1 MDNTAKAASM
11 KELHTVRV
19 LILCA
24 LVILLEG
31 FDLQAAGVSLPR
43 LAPHFHLLPGQLG
56 LFLGASAV
64 GVLLSAAVGG
74 ILADRFGRKPVL
86 VTGVGLF
93 GAASLATMFATGL
106 GSLMTARFFTGI
118 GLGAAM
124 PVVIALAS
132 DHSPVEMKKRAV
144 GFIYC
149 AIPIG
154 GALSG
159 VVMSVGAFGNSW
171 KPVYAV
177 GGLAPIVVA
186 PLLAFFVPKA
196 LPGAAANG
204 KAGSG
209 SKVKVL
215 SGLFGNGQ
223 GATTTYLWVATFS
236 TLLVMYLL
244 LGWMPS
250 LLGAMGLTKQ
260 QAQYTQ
266 MLFNLGGS
274 LGAAVGGYLL
284 DRKFLY
290 STPAA
295 AYLALAFF
303 LALLGFGSLT
313 VSSALVVAFGVGAAV
328 LIGQGVLYAFAPL
341 CYGASVRNTGVGA
354 AVAAGRLGTIAG
366 PLLAGSLLGSG
377 QSAGQVLIV
386 LVPITLVAGLMSLLV
401 VREIKRKEVALAA
414 HAVAAGSGPGAA

>member
-1 MDNTAKAASM
+1 
-11 KELHTVRV
+11 
-19 LILCA
+19 
-24 LVILLEG
+24 
-31 FDLQAAGVSLPR
+31 LPR
-43 LAPHFHLLPGQLG
+43 LAPYFHLLPGQLG

-93 GAASLATMFATGL
+93 GVASLATMFATGL
-106 GSLMTARFFTGI
+106 GSLMAARFFTGI

-159 VVMSVGAFGNSW
+159 VVMSVDAFGNSW
-171 KPVYAV
+171 RPVYAV

-186 PLLAFFVPKA
+186 PLLALLVPKA
-196 LPGAAANG
+196 LPGAPASG
-204 KAGSG
+204 MAGG
-209 SKVKVL
+209 GAKVKVV
-215 SGLFGNGQ
+215 SGLFGSGQ
-223 GATTTYLWVATFS
+223 AATTTYLWVATFS

-250 LLGAMGLTKQ
+250 LLGALGLTKQ

-295 AYLALAFF
+295 AYLALAVF
-303 LALLGFGSLT
+303 LALLGLGSLT
-313 VSSALVVAFGVGAAV
+313 VNSALVVGFGVGAAV

-377 QSAGQVLIV
+377 RSAAQVLIV
-386 LVPITLVAGLMSLLV
+386 LVPITLSAGLLSLLV
-401 VREIKRKEVALAA
+401 VREIKRKEVAVRPA
-414 HAVAAGSGPGAA
+414 S